1 MAERVFVMPDLG
13 EGLEEGRIV
22 RWLAAEGA
30 TVELN
35 QPLVEVETAKAVVEI
50 PSPFAGVIRIVHGS
64 DGEDIPV
71 GAPLVTFEV
80 TGGAVASMSLDATS
94 EPSSGS
100 VPTTPPVRKLAK
112 DLGVDIETVRGTGP
126 SGRVS
131 EEDVRSAAAGPL
143 DVTRIELTPARRAI
157 AANLERQATIP
168 QVTTFRTVDCSAL
181 ETLREDLG
189 VSPLPVVVAALCRV
203 ANDHPL
209 INARWSTDAILASN
223 AVNAGLAIDTER
235 GLVVAVVRDAHTL
248 GIAQISAESRRL
260 AEAARAGS
268 LTQNDIAGATIAV
281 SNTGSYGSE
290 AGTPILSPGTSV
302 TLAIGVIAERVL
314 VVEGQVAVRPAAT
327 LSLTFDHRVLDGAA
341 AGRALTDLVD
351 LLQSDERLRDLP
363 R

>member
-1 MAERVFVMPDLG
+1 MPDLG

-22 RWLAAEGA
+22 RWLVEEGA

-50 PSPFAGVIRIVHGS
+50 PSPFAGKIQALHGS
-64 DGEDIPV
+64 DGEDVPV
-71 GAPLVTFEV
+71 GRALVTFED
-80 TGGAVASMSLDATS
+80 TGGAVAYDMVSVDQP
-94 EPSSGS
+94 PSGP
-100 VPTTPPVRKLAK
+100 VPATPPVRKLAK
-112 DLGVDIETVRGTGP
+112 ELGVDIETLRGTG
-126 SGRVS
+126 SLGRVT
-131 EEDVRSAAAGPL
+131 EDDVRSAATTPA
-143 DVTRIELTPARRAI
+143 DVTRIELTPVRRAI
-157 AANLERQATIP
+157 AANLELQAIVP
-168 QVTTFRTVDCSAL
+168 QVTTFRTVDCTAL
-181 ETLREDLG
+181 QPFRAELD

-203 ANDHPL
+203 ARDHPL
-209 INARWSTDAILASN
+209 INARWSPDAILAAN

-248 GIAQISAESRRL
+248 GIAQIAAESSRL
-260 AEAARAGS
+260 AEGARAGS
-268 LTQNDIAGATIAV
+268 LTAYDLSGATIAL

-290 AGTPILSPGTSV
+290 SGTPILSPGTSV

-314 VVEGQVAVRPAAT
+314 VVEGHVAVRPAAT